1 MRNGY
6 NGKIIPESNL
16 KKDENESGGFARLV
30 FVVFVLISDKK
41 NGYGFVLK
49 INTGAYGRLQTKKS
63 AEVKKCPVKSM

>member
-30 FVVFVLISDKK
+30 FAIFISEKK
-41 NGYGFVLK
+41 RRVCSK
-49 INTGAYGRLQTKKS
+49 SEYGR
-63 AEVKKCPVKSM
+63 V

>member
-30 FVVFVLISDKK
+30 FAVFFKRKKTAAVL
-41 NGYGFVLK
+41 F
-49 INTGAYGRLQTKKS
+49 
-63 AEVKKCPVKSM
+63 

>member
-30 FVVFVLISDKK
+30 FAVFISEK
-41 NGYGFVLK
+41 NGGDFVLK
-49 INTGAYGRLQTKKS
+49 ANTGAYSRLQTKKS

>member
-30 FVVFVLISDKK
+30 FVIVISDKK
-41 NGYGFVLK
+41 TA
-49 INTGAYGRLQTKKS
+49 TGLF
-63 AEVKKCPVKSM
+63 

>member
-30 FVVFVLISDKK
+30 FAVFIGEKK
-41 NGYGFVLK
+41 TAAILF
-49 INTGAYGRLQTKKS
+49 
-63 AEVKKCPVKSM
+63 

>member
-30 FVVFVLISDKK
+30 FAIFISNKK
-41 NGYGFVLK
+41 RRRVCSK
-49 INTGAYGRLQTKKS
+49 SKYGRIW
-63 AEVKKCPVKSM
+63 

>member
-30 FVVFVLISDKK
+30 FVILISDKK
-41 NGYGFVLK
+41 RRRVCSK
-49 INTGAYGRLQTKKS
+49 SKYGRIW
-63 AEVKKCPVKSM
+63 

>member
-30 FVVFVLISDKK
+30 FAIFISDKK
-41 NGYGFVLK
+41 NGDGFVLK
-49 INTGAYGRLQTKKS
+49 ANTGAYGRLQTKNRRR
-63 AEVKKCPVKSM
+63 

>member
-30 FVVFVLISDKK
+30 FAIFISEKK
-41 NGYGFVLK
+41 RRRVCSK
-49 INTGAYGRLQTKKS
+49 SKYGRIW
-63 AEVKKCPVKSM
+63 

>member
-30 FVVFVLISDKK
+30 FVIFVLISDKK
-41 NGYGFVLK
+41 TVAGLF
-49 INTGAYGRLQTKKS
+49 
-63 AEVKKCPVKSM
+63 